1 MNADTNL
8 MVAGLLHD
16 TVEDTDVTT
25 LDIYDQFGTDVAAL
39 VNSHTEDKRRTW
51 YMRKLN
57 TYHHVSTAPL
67 REKMLVLADKVA
79 NLRNMYADYKAI
91 GDELWT
97 RFNAPKH
104 LQAWYCSKLNDAL
117 YELQNYPETADV
129 YWEMTALCKDLFVSY
144 LVDDDKGILYQI
156 CEDGESCVLQKGK
169 PQWNVLDE
177 ALSEHARLISRKEA
191 ERIEDNWNEP
201 FWAVH
206 KFDLSDATYELFRSD
221 AAFLYAEIKDG
232 TMMFR
237 GDMTEDGYSRELAYS
252 LDSDNNH
259 RLLVQLRLKHGIRD
273 TLSAVLKREF
283 GSENGAMNFSE
294 FCKEHDVE
302 FLVLNV

>member
-16 TVEDTDVTT
+16 TVEDTDVTM
-25 LDIYDQFGTDVAAL
+25 LDIYDQFGTDVVAL

-156 CEDGESCVLQKGK
+156 CEDGET
-169 PQWNVLDE
+169 
-177 ALSEHARLISRKEA
+177 
-191 ERIEDNWNEP
+191 

-206 KFDLSDATYELFRSD
+206 KHDLSDATYELFRSD

-237 GDMTEDGYSRELAYS
+237 GDMTEDGYNRELAYS
-252 LDSDNNH
+252 MDSDNTH